1 MVEMLTML
9 ILHTLKSIDF
19 FINSGLPA
27 ILDKLPEAAAA
38 LAWQI
43 AKIIEIYSS
52 LSGNPMP

>member
-27 ILDKLPEAAAA
+27 IPLDKLPEAAAA

-43 AKIIEIYSS
+43 AKLAEIYFDV
-52 LSGNPMP
+52 L